1 MTSEE
6 LTERELPCLGEY
18 TALAVHSAQD
28 VRCAF
33 RDGFDFECAVDDPL
47 NALAFDAHL
56 AYR

>member
-6 LTERELPCLGEY
+6 LTERELPCLDEY

-33 RDGFDFECAVDDPL
+33 RAGSYFECEVNDPL